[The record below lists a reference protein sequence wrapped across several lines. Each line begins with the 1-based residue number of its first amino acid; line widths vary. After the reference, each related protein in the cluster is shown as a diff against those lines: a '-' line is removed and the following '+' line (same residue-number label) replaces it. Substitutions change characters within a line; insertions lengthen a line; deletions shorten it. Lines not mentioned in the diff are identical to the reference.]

1 MGKFPTGGN
10 ATHDWHL
17 LLTCERMNFLLHPPP
32 GKKALFDAIRAARV
46 NEDTHVGEPS
56 ISLGV
61 PAAVHRGQIA
71 DGPRESAQMQE
82 TVFPT

>member
-1 MGKFPTGGN
+1 MGKFPTRGN

-17 LLTCERMNFLLHPPP
+17 LLTFERMNFLLHPLP
-32 GKKALFDAIRAARV
+32 GKEALFNAIQAARV

-71 DGPRESAQMQE
+71 DGPKRNTQMQE